1 MASIRERVRGDV
13 TTYTVQFRHE
23 GKQRGPTFAT
33 RAKAEQLVALIEA
46 GGTAR
51 AVQEIER
58 QNATRARA
66 KVKPTV
72 AQMLAKHTRTLTG
85 ITEGTRGTYEMM
97 TRQFADS
104 PLGGLAVDIVSR
116 DDVVAWVREQE
127 KSGASAKTIKNKQ
140 TFLSTAFKRAVLDG
154 EITRNPAEAVRIT
167 RTERREMTFLTPV
180 EFQVL
185 LERVTVYYRPFVA
198 FLYGTGMRFG
208 EAIAL
213 RVQDV
218 HLDDAPPTV
227 TVARAWKMGGGYGPP
242 KTSRGRRTISLPTYA
257 VDAVRTAS
265 KGKAP
270 GELVF
275 TNKRGERID
284 RHTMY
289 GNWLTWI
296 DEERA
301 AKRGEPLL
309 GKRPRL
315 HDIRHSHAS
324 WMLAQGY
331 DLHSLAR
338 RLGHESIQ
346 TTSDTYGHLLPEA
359 QIQAVRAA
367 NLALAPVPSPA
378 ALEPAP
384 CQHDDATG
392 KPFCP
397 DCGTRL

>member
-1 MASIRERVRGDV
+1 MASIRERQTSRG
-13 TTYTVQFRHE
+13 TTYTVQFRHD
-23 GKQRGPTFAT
+23 GTQKGPTYTT
-33 RAKAEQLVALIEA
+33 RTQAEQMVALIEA
-46 GGTAR
+46 RGTAR
-51 AVQEIER
+51 AVEEMER
-58 QNATRARA
+58 QDAARGIT

-72 AQMLAKHTRTLTG
+72 AQMLANHTRTLTG
-85 ITEGTRGTYEMM
+85 ITDGTRGTYEMM
-97 TRQFADS
+97 TRQFAAI
-104 PLGGLAVDIVSR
+104 PLGGMAMDVVSR
-116 DDVVAWVREQE
+116 DDVTAWVREQE

-140 TFLSTAFKRAVLDG
+140 TFLSTAFKRAVLEG
-154 EITRNPAEAVRIT
+154 LITRNPAASIRIT
-167 RTERREMTFLTPV
+167 RTERREMTFLTPA

-185 LERVTVYYRPFVA
+185 LSRVTIYYRPFIS

-218 HLDDAPPTV
+218 HLEDSPPTV
-227 TVARAWKMGGGYGPP
+227 TVARAWKMGGGFGPP
-242 KTSRGRRTISLPTYA
+242 KTSRGRRTISLPSYA
-257 VDAVRTAS
+257 VDAVRVAAA
-265 KGKAP
+265 GKEP
-270 GELVF
+270 SELVF

-296 DEERA
+296 DDKRA
-301 AKRGEPLL
+301 ARRGEPLL
-309 GKRPRL
+309 GKRPRI
-315 HDIRHSHAS
+315 HDLRHSHAS
-324 WMLAQGY
+324 WMLAAGF

-367 NLALAPVPSPA
+367 NLALTPMPSPA
-378 ALEPAP
+378 ALEAAP
-384 CQHDDATG
+384 CPHDDAAG